1 MTYLEALLA
10 TVFVV
15 LLMHYKPEFFS
26 WFFYRIKTKYLRPE
40 ISILELLTIGLLVYL
55 LINS

>member
-1 MTYLEALLA
+1 MTYIEALLA
-10 TVFVV
+10 TLAVV

-40 ISILELLTIGLLVYL
+40 ISILELLTIGLIIYL

>member
-1 MTYLEALLA
+1 MTYIEALLV
-10 TVFVV
+10 TVTVG
-15 LLMHYKPEFFS
+15 LLMHYKPEFLS

-40 ISILELLTIGLLVYL
+40 ISILELLTIGLIIYL

>member
-1 MTYLEALLA
+1 MTYIEALLV
-10 TVFVV
+10 TVTVV

-40 ISILELLTIGLLVYL
+40 ISILVLLTIGVIIYL
-55 LINS
+55 LKNS

>member
-1 MTYLEALLA
+1 MTYVEVLLL
-10 TVFVV
+10 TLSVV

-40 ISILELLTIGLLVYL
+40 ISILELLTIGLIIYL
-55 LINS
+55 LINL

>member
-1 MTYLEALLA
+1 MTYLEALLS
-10 TVFVV
+10 TIFVV